1 MKDLGALPNGNHLFR
16 NKNTA
21 GGYGYYSDE
30 IGGGVLVWD
39 TCLVDES
46 TLLAALVAEH
56 ARKIKESHA
65 KRQRESR
72 SRLSGQTNRPKR

>member
-1 MKDLGALPNGNHLFR
+1 MSDIGRLPNGNHLFR

-21 GGYGYYSDE
+21 GGYTYFSDE

-39 TCLVDES
+39 TCLVNES

-56 ARKIKESHA
+56 TRKAKENRA

-72 SRLSGQTNRPKR
+72 SRLLSQTDRPKR